1 MQLQPVPVRA
11 QPQPRPCTRVP
22 PPALPPM
29 HLTPAARAGLVALR
43 LTLGAATA
51 MAVFTFVHGLHG

>member
-1 MQLQPVPVRA
+1 M
-11 QPQPRPCTRVP
+11 QPQPAPVRTQPWARVP

-29 HLTPAARAGLVALR
+29 SLSPAARAALLGLRVALGLV
-43 LTLGAATA
+43 TA